1 MRSLKPLA
9 PGRIRCVVPF
19 CGRTFKLLAGED
31 ADTETICGKHWRLGD
46 KALRVKRARY
56 MRMINRG
63 VQEPELS
70 RAYWQAHRLWEV
82 VKVQAIERAMGV
94 TG

>member
-1 MRSLKPLA
+1 VKPLA
-9 PGRIRCVVPF
+9 PGRIRCCVPF
-19 CGRTFKLLAGED
+19 CGRTYKLLPGED
-31 ADTETICGKHWRLGD
+31 ETYETICGKHWRLGD
-46 KALRVKRARY
+46 KWLRVKHARV
-56 MRMINRG
+56 MRMIKRG

-70 RAYWQAHRLWEV
+70 KAYYEAHRLWEL